1 MRVLVAEDEKRVAD
15 AVAAAVSSQGFVPDT
30 VTDGEEAW
38 FKGSTENYAVIVLDL
53 GLPKLDGMQ
62 VLKRWREEKILT
74 PVIILSA
81 RGSWAE
87 RVAGIDAG
95 ADDYLPKPF
104 EMEELLARVRA
115 VLRRNGARPET
126 TIELGELRLDLKSGT
141 TFRNGV
147 PVNLTPLEFR
157 LLQHLATH
165 HKRHVGK
172 EELAEQLYAF
182 NHEKEANAI
191 EAIVSRLRRKLGNN
205 VIENRRGFGYRLNP
219 GSE

>member
-1 MRVLVAEDEKRVAD
+1 MRILVAEDERRVAE
-15 AVAAAVSSQGFVPDT
+15 AVAAAIATQGFVPDMA
-30 VTDGEEAW
+30 TDGEDAW
-38 FKGSTENYAVIVLDL
+38 FRGSTENYAVIILDL

-62 VLKRWREEKILT
+62 ILKRWREEKILT
-74 PVIILSA
+74 PVIVLSA

-115 VLRRNGARPET
+115 VLRRNGARPGT
-126 TIELGELRLDLKSGT
+126 TIELGELRLDLKTGS
-141 TFRNGV
+141 TFRNGM

-157 LLQHLATH
+157 LLQHLAVNH
-165 HKRHVGK
+165 ERHVGK

-191 EAIVSRLRRKLGNN
+191 EAIVSRLRRKLGSN

>member
-1 MRVLVAEDEKRVAD
+1 MRILVAEDEKRVAD
-15 AVAAAVSSQGFVPDT
+15 AVAAAISIQGFVPDI
-30 VTDGEEAW
+30 VTDGAEAW
-38 FKGSTENYAVIVLDL
+38 FKGSTESYATIILDL

-81 RGSWAE
+81 RGTWSE

-104 EMEELLARVRA
+104 EMEELLARIRA
-115 VLRRNGARPET
+115 VLRRNGARPDT
-126 TIELGELRLDLKSGT
+126 VIEIGDLRLDLKSGS
-141 TFRNGV
+141 TFRNGA
-147 PVNLTPLEFR
+147 PVSLTPLEFR
-157 LLQHLATH
+157 LLQHLASNH
-165 HKRHVGK
+165 ERHVGK

-182 NHEKEANAI
+182 NHEKETNAV
-191 EAIVSRLRRKLGNN
+191 EAIISRLRRKLGIS

-219 GSE
+219 GSK